1 MNRNGDPQVDIPR
14 APSKLVKNILVL
26 LSPGSL
32 EAFRL
37 EEQNMASIRKAR
49 PDSVRFGLSVI
60 LLVCCAV
67 LGMSGTMPTPCC
79 AQTGYQLPP
88 KSIVDIVDA
97 KPDPGL
103 FWSPDTEWVVFAD
116 RDALPDVAD
125 LGRRMLSLAGIRIDP
140 VSRGGFQTD
149 FYRGLSLRRRD
160 AESLVRIPMEADVR
174 IGSISW
180 SHRSQAF
187 VYTKIQAH
195 GTELWWVSV
204 SDPEHPRR
212 LTDRLVTV
220 LQGLDWMPDG
230 ERVIACV
237 LPADAGEEPVAPS
250 VPEGPNIQESDGA
263 KAPVR
268 TYQDLLR
275 NAYDEA
281 LFEHYART
289 QLSVLGPNTKAVQI
303 GEPGWID
310 SAAIA
315 PDGEHLLVSKLKKPF
330 SYLVPADLFP
340 KTIDVIDLRGE
351 IKYRVA
357 DVPLGENI
365 PIEGVRLGPRSIQW
379 WPGYPARLVW
389 TEALDGGDP
398 KNKVEHR
405 EQLWYLDAPFKAPAN
420 SLVKLRHRFSGMT
433 YFANPKRFLTTELDR
448 DRRWTTTL
456 LHDLEAMDGPR
467 VFFDRSVRDRYGDPG
482 RVLVKPDAS
491 GFAIAKQSGDSI
503 LLSGVGASPEG
514 NRPFL
519 DRRNLTTLE
528 TSRLWRCGPDVSEN
542 VAGLVEFDEG
552 KLRVITRRESTTQ
565 PPNYYLR
572 DLLGDA
578 EMQLTHFVDPTP
590 QLRGIKKKIVKY
602 HRYDGVPLS
611 ATLYLPADYQE
622 GTRLPLIVW
631 AYPLEF
637 NDASTA
643 GQVSANPN
651 EFTRIGGISHLSLLT
666 QGYAIMDDATMPV
679 IGDPETMNDT
689 FIEQVVGAAQAAI
702 DHAVELGVADR
713 NRVGVGGHSYGAF
726 MTANLLAHCKLFKAG
741 VARSGAYNRTLTPF
755 GFQSERRPLWEAK
768 EVYAK
773 ISPFM
778 VADQIKTPI
787 LFIHGENDN
796 NPGTFPIQS
805 QRMFQAVKGN
815 GGIARLVM
823 LPYESHGY
831 RGRQSVLHTQAE
843 MVSWFNR
850 YVRDAN

>member
-1 MNRNGDPQVDIPR
+1 MAKNSFITGLCFVMAFTMESTSMAQSGYSIPPQ
-14 APSKLVKNILVL
+14 
-26 LSPGSL
+26 
-32 EAFRL
+32 E
-37 EEQNMASIRKAR
+37 
-49 PDSVRFGLSVI
+49 
-60 LLVCCAV
+60 
-67 LGMSGTMPTPCC
+67 
-79 AQTGYQLPP
+79 
-88 KSIVDIVDA
+88 IVDIIDA
-97 KPDPGL
+97 KPDPAL
-103 FWSPDTEWVVFAD
+103 FWSPDTKWVVFAD
-116 RDALPDVAD
+116 RDAMPDISD
-125 LGRRMLSLAGIRIDP
+125 LARRMLPLAGLRIDP
-140 VSRGGFQTD
+140 VSRGRFQTD
-149 FYRGLSLRRRD
+149 FYRGLSLRSRD
-160 AESLVRIPMEADVR
+160 SEELVRIPMEEDVR

-187 VYTKIQAH
+187 VFTKVQPS

-204 SDPEHPRR
+204 KEPGQPKRI
-212 LTDRLVTV
+212 TDRLVSV
-220 LQGLDWMPDG
+220 LQGIDWMPDG
-230 ERVIACV
+230 ERLVGCI
-237 LPADAGEEPVAPS
+237 
-250 VPEGPNIQESDGA
+250 VPEGSGDEPKAPNAPTGPNIQESEGA

-268 TYQDLLR
+268 TYQDLLS
-275 NAYDEA
+275 NPYDEA
-281 LFEHYART
+281 LFAYYANV
-289 QLSVLGPNTKAVQI
+289 QPVIMGPDEAMVKLGD
-303 GEPGWID
+303 PGWIE
-310 SAAIA
+310 SMMVS
-315 PDGEHLLVSKLKKPF
+315 PDGQYFLVGRLKKPF
-330 SYLVPADLFP
+330 SYLVPADSFP
-340 KTIDVIDLRGE
+340 KAIDVVDLQGNT
-351 IKYRVA
+351 KFRVA

-365 PIEGVRLGPRSIQW
+365 PIEGVRTGPRSIQW
-379 WPGYPARLVW
+379 WPSYPSRLVW

-398 KNKVEHR
+398 KNKVDYR
-405 EQLWYLDAPFKAPAN
+405 EQLWTLDAPFKAPA
-420 SLVKLRHRFSGMT
+420 SPLLKLRHRFAGLTFFSD
-433 YFANPKRFLTTELDR
+433 PKRLLTTELDR

-456 LHDLEAMDGPR
+456 MHDLENTASEPR

-482 RVLVKPDAS
+482 RVMLKPDEN
-491 GFAIAKQSGDSI
+491 GFPIAKQQGDSV

-519 DRRNLTTLE
+519 DRRSLTTLE
-528 TSRLWRCGPDVSEN
+528 TTRLWRCGPDVSEN
-542 VAGLVEFDEG
+542 VAALADIDGG
-552 KLRVITRRESTTQ
+552 KFQVITRRESTTQ
-565 PPNYYLR
+565 PPNYFLK
-572 DLLGDA
+572 DLNQGN
-578 EMQLTHFVDPTP
+578 EVQLTQFVDPTP
-590 QLRGIKKKIVKY
+590 QLRGIKKRIVKY

-651 EFTRIGGISHLSLLT
+651 EFTRIGGISHLALLT

-689 FIEQVVGAAQAAI
+689 FIEQIVGAAQAAI

-713 NRVGVGGHSYGAF
+713 DRVGVGGHSYGAF
-726 MTANLLAHCKLFKAG
+726 MTANLLAHSKLFKAG

-768 EVYAK
+768 DVYAK

-778 VADQIKTPI
+778 FADQISSPI

-796 NPGTFPIQS
+796 NSGTFPIQS

-831 RGRQSVLHTQAE
+831 RGRQSILHTQAE

-850 YVRDAN
+850 FVRDAH

>member
-1 MNRNGDPQVDIPR
+1 MVYRTLEIPFE
-14 APSKLVKNILVL
+14 
-26 LSPGSL
+26 G
-32 EAFRL
+32 
-37 EEQNMASIRKAR
+37 SIRY
-49 PDSVRFGLSVI
+49 SNLW
-60 LLVCCAV
+60 LLVGMV
-67 LGMSGTMPTPCC
+67 LVMTAAMPLPSE

-88 KSIVDIVDA
+88 AAIVDIVDA
-97 KPDPGL
+97 KPDPSL

-116 RDALPDVAD
+116 RDAMPDVAD
-125 LGRRMLSLAGIRIDP
+125 LARRMLSLAGIRIDP
-140 VSRGGFQTD
+140 VSRGRFQTD

-160 AESLVRIPMEADVR
+160 ESEPVRIPLEGDVR
-174 IGSISW
+174 IGSVSW

-187 VYTKIQAH
+187 VFTKIEPT

-204 SDPEHPRR
+204 ADPAHPKR

-230 ERVIACV
+230 ERVVACL
-237 LPADAGEEPVAPS
+237 LPEVAGKEPVAPA
-250 VPEGPNIQESDGA
+250 VPDGPSIQESEGA

-268 TYQDLLR
+268 TYQDLLS
-275 NAYDEA
+275 NAHDEA
-281 LFEHYART
+281 LFEYYART
-289 QLSVLGPNTKAVQI
+289 QLMVLGPNNDPVKI
-303 GEPGWID
+303 GEPDWID
-310 SAAIA
+310 SAAIS
-315 PDGEHLLVSKLKKPF
+315 PDGAHLLLTKLKKPF

-340 KTIDVIDLRGE
+340 KTIDVIDLQGQV
-351 IKYRVA
+351 KYRVA

-365 PIEGVRLGPRSIQW
+365 PIEGVRLGARAIQW

-405 EQLWYLDAPFKAPAN
+405 EQLWFLDAPFKTPA
-420 SLVKLRHRFSGMT
+420 SPLVKLRHRFSGMT
-433 YFANPKRFLTTELDR
+433 FFANTKRFLTSELDR

-456 LHDLEAMDGPR
+456 MHDLDAMDEPR

-491 GFAIAKQSGDSI
+491 GFAIAKQSGDSV

-519 DRRNLTTLE
+519 DRRSLTTLE

-542 VAGLVEFDEG
+542 VAALVEFDER
-552 KLRVITRRESTTQ
+552 KLRIIARRESTTQ

-578 EMQLTHFVDPTP
+578 EKQLTHFVDPTP

-622 GTRLPLIVW
+622 GMRLPLIVW

-643 GQVSANPN
+643 GQISANPN
-651 EFTRIGGISHLSLLT
+651 EFTRIGGTSHLALLT

-689 FIEQVVGAAQAAI
+689 FIEQIVGAAQAAI

-713 NRVGVGGHSYGAF
+713 ERVGVGGHSYGAF
-726 MTANLLAHCKLFKAG
+726 MTANLLAHSKLFKAG

-768 EVYAK
+768 DVYSK

-778 VADQIKTPI
+778 FADQIKTPI

-796 NPGTFPIQS
+796 NAGTFPIQS

-815 GGIARLVM
+815 GGVARLVM

-850 YVRDAN
+850 YVRDASTSPQR